1 MGSCLRCF
9 FGTWVPKHTK
19 IGVFRP
25 VELVNR
31 TGDLHNSDCRLTH
44 FETTK
49 ANSGSIMAKSK
60 KKKET
65 TFLVCQETGDINY
78 VLLRK
83 PGAEKLQ
90 LKKYSPRLRRV
101 TLHTEKRK

>member
-1 MGSCLRCF
+1 M
-9 FGTWVPKHTK
+9 FGLVPNSWTPKEPNWTSQNPRDPHNTRSEVSK
-19 IGVFRP
+19 TAV
-25 VELVNR
+25 LLKVN
-31 TGDLHNSDCRLTH
+31 S
-44 FETTK
+44 K
-49 ANSGSIMAKSK
+49 KMAKSK

-83 PGAEKLQ
+83 PGGEKLQ

-101 TLHTEKRK
+101 TLHLEKRK

>member
-1 MGSCLRCF
+1 
-9 FGTWVPKHTK
+9 
-19 IGVFRP
+19 
-25 VELVNR
+25 
-31 TGDLHNSDCRLTH
+31 
-44 FETTK
+44 
-49 ANSGSIMAKSK
+49 MAKSK

-65 TFLVCQETGDINY
+65 TYLVCQETGDINY
-78 VLLRK
+78 VLFRK

>member
-1 MGSCLRCF
+1 LG
-9 FGTWVPKHTK
+9 GQT
-19 IGVFRP
+19 
-25 VELVNR
+25 E
-31 TGDLHNSDCRLTH
+31 
-44 FETTK
+44 FEALFAT
-49 ANSGSIMAKSK
+49 MAKSK

-90 LKKYSPRLRRV
+90 LKKYSPRLRKV
-101 TLHTEKRK
+101 TLHQEKRK